1 MRREALI
8 LFLALQSSMAFG
20 AAFSTCPSKAF
31 LIQDTTAKL
40 YGVNLVSGD
49 HTLLSDSMNTSG
61 KINGMGFN
69 FHDNY
74 LYGFGYEAKNV
85 VRIGDD
91 YQAEALSATGLPNT
105 NFYVGDISLSENA
118 YYVYRKGGSYGL
130 YKIPLD
136 PLDANYLQATRVID
150 GGSLN
155 LNIYDLAFNPV
166 TNEVYSVDGGGNLHR
181 INVSTGG
188 ATSLGNV
195 GVSGT
200 FGAVYFDV
208 NQNLYISRNSDGVIF
223 RIAIGEGATTAEHF
237 TYGPSSG
244 NNDGARC
251 AMAAV
256 VDEDSDPTV
265 DYGDAPDTYG
275 TSLDSNGPRHG
286 VSGLYLG
293 SLVDAEHHALV
304 SPSSDEGDQLA
315 DDDGIGFVSVIESGQ
330 KYLLQIESN
339 GSGYLNAWLDWNQ
352 NGQFDS
358 GEQIITDMALTGG
371 INNVLL
377 DAPSDLVEGMTWAR
391 FRYSSTAGI
400 GPTGG
405 VSDGEVEDYSV
416 YITSLSLSAHYN
428 ANTTVAFEDSWP
440 RKGDYDMNDLVST
453 YDSTVYVNDANNVE
467 KIIISGT
474 IIASGA
480 SYHNGFAIHFPGIAT
495 GDVSNSLST
504 LTVNGA
510 IASHDMFE
518 AASTYLSVVISPDVE
533 EAITKLSGCS
543 FYRTES
549 SAGCAQSI
557 QYSFEAQINVTGT
570 VPYSSMPV
578 MPFDPY
584 IFGVSTHYHG
594 DDFSVAPSNALE
606 IHLKNKAP
614 TNLFNTDYF
623 GLGDDRSSVASGV
636 YFLTDT
642 GLPWAISVS
651 DSWVHPYEFKDISE
665 AYPDFINFVTTAGGE
680 NGDWYLSE
688 KANSALIY
696 SN

>member
-1 MRREALI
+1 MRKEALI
-8 LFLALQSSMAFG
+8 LFLVLQSSAAFG

-40 YGVNLVSGD
+40 YGVNLVSGEN
-49 HTLLSDSMNTSG
+49 TLLSDSMNTSG

-74 LYGFGYEAKNV
+74 LYGFGYEANNV

-91 YQAEALSATGLPNT
+91 YQAEALSVTGLPNT
-105 NFYVGDISLSENA
+105 TFYVGDISLSENA

-136 PLDANYLQATRVID
+136 PADANYLEATEIID
-150 GGSLN
+150 GGSLS

-166 TNEVYSVDGGGNLHR
+166 TNEVYSVDGSGNLHR
-181 INVSTGG
+181 IDVDTG
-188 ATSLGNV
+188 ASTSLGNV

-208 NQNLYISRNSDGVIF
+208 NQNLYISRNSDGAIF
-223 RIAIGEGATTAEHF
+223 RIDIGAGETTAEHF
-237 TYGPSSG
+237 TYGPSSK

-256 VDEDSDPTV
+256 VDEDDDPTV
-265 DYGDAPDTYG
+265 DYGDAPDSYG
-275 TSLDSNGPRHG
+275 TSLTNNGPRHG

-304 SPSSDEGDQLA
+304 SPNSDEGDQLA
-315 DDDGIGFVSVIESGQ
+315 DDDGIGFVSVIESGH

-352 NGQFDS
+352 NNQFDS

-377 DAPSDLVEGMTWAR
+377 DAPFDLVEGTTWAR
-391 FRYSSTAGI
+391 FRYSSTSGI

-416 YITSLSLSAHYN
+416 YITSLPLTAHYN

-467 KIIISGT
+467 QIIISGT

-495 GDVSNSLST
+495 ADVSNSLSS
-504 LTVNGA
+504 LTVNGSA
-510 IASHDMFE
+510 ASHDMIE
-518 AASTYLSVVISPDVE
+518 SASTYLSVVISPDVE

-549 SAGCAQSI
+549 DAGCTQSI
-557 QYSFEAQINVTGT
+557 QYSFEAHINITGT
-570 VPYSSMPV
+570 VPYTSMPV
-578 MPFDPY
+578 TPFDPY

-623 GLGDDRSSVASGV
+623 GLGDDRSSAASGV

-642 GLPWAISVS
+642 GLPWAIAVS
-651 DSWVHPYEFKDISE
+651 ASWVHPYEFKDISE
-665 AYPDFINFVTTAGGE
+665 AYPDFINFVITAGGE
-680 NGDWYLSE
+680 NGDWYLSG